1 MYETQSGTVGYA
13 NENRRNQDAILNGYY
28 SINPSYIVASTFKS
42 NLSQGDVINSAKI
55 KYNGSNYVTVTSSGS
70 TSNYGTIAATLD
82 TDIAT
87 EADATLLA
95 NIYIGM
101 RAYPKTSMSSVE
113 VRIDDP
119 DMDATTLNKMLNIY
133 FGMPVQIAGL
143 PATVSAS
150 TYYGF
155 VEGWNLA
162 FSQLSARITLRTTE
176 KTYSYRFTQWEDVS
190 PVLQWNAVGAT
201 LTWLTYE

>member
-1 MYETQSGTVGYA
+1 
-13 NENRRNQDAILNGYY
+13 
-28 SINPSYIVASTFKS
+28 
-42 NLSQGDVINSAKI
+42 
-55 KYNGSNYVTVTSSGS
+55 
-70 TSNYGTIAATLD
+70 
-82 TDIAT
+82 
-87 EADATLLA
+87 
-95 NIYIGM
+95 M

-190 PVLQWNAVGAT
+190 AVLQWNAVGAT